1 MENSTLTIALLGQP
15 NSGKSSVFNGLT
27 GAHQHVGNWP
37 GKTVEH
43 KSGSFTQNGIDY
55 AVVDLPGS
63 YSLSAGSQEEVVTTS
78 YIRSGKADLVA
89 ILVDSSQL
97 ERSLY
102 MLADFTG
109 TRIPAVLI
117 LNLMDVAEQKGVKID
132 TAKLSA
138 RLGIPVIGFVA
149 ADRKRYPAL
158 KAQLADAAA
167 KKQLLRED
175 ALMQYYRADAA
186 LAFAALADSQE
197 KNSVYTQEKQAILA
211 LEEQDATLMTSA
223 KYKYQFI
230 DALLAGAVQKPAA
243 TAQLSKFDRAA
254 LGAKTG
260 KWVALALILASLLAA
275 MMIAGPI
282 MAGAFLIPAAIS
294 GPLEQL
300 LTGLGVWKP
309 LAEMVYI
316 VIPNVLAFTLSMAS
330 FVVGVNLV
338 FNFLEDIGY
347 MARISFVF
355 NNVMEGF
362 HLQGKSMCS
371 FLMSL
376 GCNMAG
382 VAGSRVIDNAGQRL
396 LTMLLVWSIPC
407 GTTLSLAPMLGGI
420 FFGPVGSAL
429 VLVLMAAMTI
439 GSMYLASCIFGKQ
452 LVDDTQSHG
461 LVMELPPYHNP
472 KWGHILRSSLMK
484 AWDIFWRAFTVIY
497 AVSIVFYLLSYPWG
511 GGDSLLTQIG
521 AVISPVTEFFGMT
534 WQMFMAYLSSMLT
547 KESLLGVINALYS
560 NSDVAAAAFN
570 AKSVGVSESLAVL
583 LPQVISKAQALGFIM
598 AIVFNVPCTMTVAA
612 TYRENHS
619 AKWIAL
625 SIGYYV
631 AFSLAISCVFYHI
644 GLLIW

>member
-1 MENSTLTIALLGQP
+1 
-15 NSGKSSVFNGLT
+15 
-27 GAHQHVGNWP
+27 
-37 GKTVEH
+37 
-43 KSGSFTQNGIDY
+43 
-55 AVVDLPGS
+55 
-63 YSLSAGSQEEVVTTS
+63 
-78 YIRSGKADLVA
+78 
-89 ILVDSSQL
+89 
-97 ERSLY
+97 
-102 MLADFTG
+102 MLADFIG

-186 LAFAALADSQE
+186 LGFAALADSQE
-197 KNSVYTQEKQAILA
+197 KSSVYTQEKQAILA

-275 MMIAGPI
+275 IMIAGPI
-282 MAGAFLIPAAIS
+282 MAGAFLIPVAIS

-382 VAGSRVIDNAGQRL
+382 VAGSRVIDNAGQRF

-461 LVMELPPYHNP
+461 LVMELPPYHKP
-472 KWGHILRSSLMK
+472 KWRHILRSSLMK

-619 AKWIAL
+619 AKWIVL

-631 AFSLAISCVFYHI
+631 AFSLTISCVFYHI